1 MKNQVEKRFIK
12 SITKHA
18 KKFIKD
24 LRHKS
29 KFKKVAYK
37 HLRRELYR
45 YLHKKQQNKINN
57 GLQKL
62 KLAKLANNNT
72 SESDLVNIRQLNAL
86 PIKNLRQMLRNIR
99 TNLSKSD
106 IIYALIRSEPIINE
120 QKYIFDSN
128 NEIHSKI
135 NDVRIH
141 LLMYLPILT
150 KRNKIILEKDYM
162 RSKI

>member
-12 SITKHA
+12 SITRHA
-18 KKFIKD
+18 KTFIKD

-29 KFKKVAYK
+29 KFKKVA
-37 HLRRELYR
+37 YR

-86 PIKNLRQMLRNIR
+86 PIKN
-99 TNLSKSD
+99 
-106 IIYALIRSEPIINE
+106 
-120 QKYIFDSN
+120 YI
-128 NEIHSKI
+128 
-135 NDVRIH
+135 
-141 LLMYLPILT
+141 
-150 KRNKIILEKDYM
+150 
-162 RSKI
+162 